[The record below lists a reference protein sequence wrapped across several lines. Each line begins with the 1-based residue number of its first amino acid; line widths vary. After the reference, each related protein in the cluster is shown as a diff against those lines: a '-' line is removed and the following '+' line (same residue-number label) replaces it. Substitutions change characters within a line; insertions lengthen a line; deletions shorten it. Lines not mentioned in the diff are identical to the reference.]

1 MINLTILWQIYIYS
15 HVGPMRPFFTALLYV
30 AVSHWDVFHSV
41 GSASTPVKVPHAY
54 SYCCFSKSFPCRVN
68 ARGLVLLL
76 LLAGDVSVNPG
87 PVFGLLN
94 ARSVRNK
101 CALIADTVTT
111 HDFDFVSL
119 TETHIR
125 PSDTAG
131 LLHSITPPEY
141 VFCTDLV
148 NLVVVVVLDFL

>member
-1 MINLTILWQIYIYS
+1 MLVLR
-15 HVGPMRPFFTALLYV
+15 GLFFTALLYV

-119 TETHIR
+119 TETHIW

-148 NLVVVVVLDFL
+148 TLVVVVVLDFL